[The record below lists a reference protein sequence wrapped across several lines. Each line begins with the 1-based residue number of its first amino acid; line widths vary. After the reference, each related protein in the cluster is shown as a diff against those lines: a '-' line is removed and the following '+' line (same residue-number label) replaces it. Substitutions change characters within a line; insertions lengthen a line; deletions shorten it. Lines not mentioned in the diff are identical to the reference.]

1 METTFTINWAEV
13 LKAIGYIT
21 LGICIVLGVI
31 AYLFRNFRI
40 YQYENTKRESE
51 QTCNE
56 VH

>member
-40 YQYENTKRESE
+40 Y
-51 QTCNE
+51 
-56 VH
+56 